1 MGSFA
6 AGGMEKP
13 SPSVAGFGAISIPE
27 IGRSEAEGVGCSGS
41 CSLGL
46 LGGASVPFTRPKP
59 LRVAA
64 ELSLSAVP
72 LVLTGGTGSEGI
84 EGAD

>member
-13 SPSVAGFGAISIPE
+13 SPSVAGFVAISIPE

-46 LGGASVPFTRPKP
+46 LGASVPFTRPKP
-59 LRVAA
+59 LRVA